1 MIDNSSCKTAIQ
13 NMKSAIAEC
22 FEVCRLKN
30 STYTPTAETL
40 ANHQLFNAI
49 GGIPTGSSGGFTGI
63 GQPFSGF
70 DITATGDSNITI
82 NCGSIGT
89 SWRGITIYSNSKEG
103 WFSIYKI
110 SSSICIM
117 CANPWYAITG
127 DPVLDD
133 GHFPY
138 SLESSSFR
146 CLYSISGNTITL
158 TAETYI
164 GQNGSVDISICG
176 NQIRTDS
183 TYRLD
188 TIDII

>member
-1 MIDNSSCKTAIQ
+1 MIDNSSCKNAIQ
-13 NMKSAIAEC
+13 NMESAIAEC

-49 GGIPTGSSGGFTGI
+49 GGIPTGSGGFTGI
-63 GQPFSGF
+63 GQPFNGF
-70 DITATGDSNITI
+70 DVTATGDSNITI

-89 SWRGITIYSNSKEG
+89 NWRAITIYSSTKEG

-110 SSSICIM
+110 SSSICILS
-117 CANPWYAITG
+117 ANPWYAITD
-127 DPVLDD
+127 DPVLED

-138 SLESSSFR
+138 SLESNSYR
-146 CLYSISGNTITL
+146 CLYSISGNTISL
-158 TAETYI
+158 TAESYI
-164 GQNGSVDISICG
+164 GQNGSVDISTCG
-176 NQIRTDS
+176 NQIGIDS